1 MCVCLCVLGGG
12 GAGHN
17 AALQKSGQSSELY
30 LLIEEFW
37 FFVRVQS
44 VFGCF
49 SCRGKILSELMEG
62 YSCQRSVPCGS
73 IFNFI

>member
-1 MCVCLCVLGGG
+1 MQTVYFRALLSTCVCVCVCWGGQVIML
-12 GAGHN
+12 N
-17 AALQKSGQSSELY
+17 YSELY

-62 YSCQRSVPCGS
+62 YLC
-73 IFNFI
+73 